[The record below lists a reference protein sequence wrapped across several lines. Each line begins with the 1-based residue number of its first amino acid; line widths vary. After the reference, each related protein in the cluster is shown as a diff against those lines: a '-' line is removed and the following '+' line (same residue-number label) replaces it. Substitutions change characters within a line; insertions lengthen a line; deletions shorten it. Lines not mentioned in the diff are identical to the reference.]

1 VAHGVLPRWVDLGEG
16 EAVGLVAGK
25 EGVVAES
32 ALSPGLVEDPPVGL
46 AAGSEQDRPVG
57 VGHRDHHLEVRP
69 ACLALVGSEE
79 LQEPLAVG
87 LVQGAPRAPGGAV
100 GEDLARS
107 RIDLAVG
114 EAGGDHAGE
123 PTEGR
128 DNEPRVLGQG
138 EGADVAG
145 VGGGLEAGVP
155 LEVRSVFFWFWGVNG
170 GEIVAEF
177 PQDGLVLAELA
188 GVPRADTDGSM
199 AGHLRARGSA
209 TGRGTVR
216 GGAC

>member
-1 VAHGVLPRWVDLGEG
+1 MAHGVLPRGVDLGKG
-16 EAVGLVAGK
+16 EAVGLVAGE

-32 ALSPGLVEDPPVGL
+32 PLAPGLAEDPPVGL
-46 AAGSEQDRPVG
+46 AAGGEQDRPVA
-57 VGHRDHHLEVRP
+57 VGHGDHHLEVRP
-69 ACLALVGSEE
+69 ARLSLVGGEE

-100 GEDLARS
+100 GQDPACGRL
-107 RIDLAVG
+107 DLAVG

-123 PTEGR
+123 PAEGR
-128 DNEPRVLGQG
+128 DHEPRVLGEG
-138 EGADVAG
+138 EGANVAG

-155 LEVRSVFFWFWGVNG
+155 LKVRSVFFWFRGVNG

-177 PQDGLVLAELA
+177 PQDGLVFAELA

-209 TGRGTVR
+209 TERGTVR